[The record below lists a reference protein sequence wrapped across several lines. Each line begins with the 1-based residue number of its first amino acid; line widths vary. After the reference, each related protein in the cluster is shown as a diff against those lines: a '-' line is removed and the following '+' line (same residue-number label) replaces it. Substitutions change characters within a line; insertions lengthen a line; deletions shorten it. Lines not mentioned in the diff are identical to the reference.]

1 MKVSKTDLI
10 VKDEKAFRLRVRH
23 WKADS
28 PENLNA
34 IEFVQE
40 CIDKDGAVDF
50 TSTYQYNL
58 TDNDLKQLAVTM
70 TYLAERV

>member
-1 MKVSKTDLI
+1 MKVSKTDMI

-23 WKADS
+23 WKADNPS
-28 PENLNA
+28 DLNA

-40 CIDKDGAVDF
+40 CIGKDGEVDF

-58 TDNDLKQLAVTM
+58 TNDDLKQLAITM
-70 TYLAERV
+70 SRLAESA

>member
-1 MKVSKTDLI
+1 MKVSKTDMI

-28 PENLNA
+28 PQNLNA

-40 CIDKDGAVDF
+40 CLDKDGNIDF
-50 TSTYQYNL
+50 TSVYQYNL
-58 TDNDLKQLAVTM
+58 TDDDLKQLAITINH
-70 TYLAERV
+70 LAERV